1 MELGLVQTQR
11 QTLSPQMI
19 QNMEVLQMPAQELLE
34 HVQAVLQENPVLELQ
49 EHYDPPEA
57 GDDLRRRL
65 EWLEA
70 ADPQNGPYHR
80 QDWEGDDPLEGR
92 AAAQDGRETLYA
104 HLLAQLDGLALDGET
119 AACARAL
126 AASLDR
132 NGWLEED
139 LSALA
144 RELGCAPE
152 TAERA
157 LAAVQ
162 SLDPAGVGA
171 RSLSE
176 CLLLQLARSRPE
188 DRLAQRIAQSHLD
201 ELAKGRYGAIA
212 RALGAGQEQVR
223 RACGVIRSLEP
234 RPGRAFAAGWEGP
247 VYITPDV
254 VVTRAAGRLEA
265 QPNERFFPA
274 LSVSPYYARLLRE
287 SGDAQVRDYLGG
299 KLRQAQWLIQ
309 AVDQRRATLM
319 ACVGCLLEAQ
329 EEFFRLGPGHLKPL
343 TMAQAA
349 RRMGVHESTV
359 SRAVSGKYLQCAMG
373 TYPLSFFFSRRLG
386 AEEGGGAA
394 CADRARALIKELIA
408 QEDKG
413 RPLSDEKLCRLMARQ
428 GCALSRRTVAKYRD
442 ELGIPAASGRR
453 AEP

>member
-1 MELGLVQTQR
+1 M
-11 QTLSPQMI
+11 
-19 QNMEVLQMPAQELLE
+19 
-34 HVQAVLQENPVLELQ
+34 LELQ

-119 AACARAL
+119 GACARAL

-144 RELGCAPE
+144 RELGCAQE

-176 CLLLQLARSRPE
+176 CLLLQLARSGPG

-223 RACGVIRSLEP
+223 RACGVIDRKS
-234 RPGRAFAAGWEGP
+234 
-247 VYITPDV
+247 V
-254 VVTRAAGRLEA
+254 V
-265 QPNERFFPA
+265 
-274 LSVSPYYARLLRE
+274 
-287 SGDAQVRDYLGG
+287 
-299 KLRQAQWLIQ
+299 
-309 AVDQRRATLM
+309 
-319 ACVGCLLEAQ
+319 
-329 EEFFRLGPGHLKPL
+329 
-343 TMAQAA
+343 
-349 RRMGVHESTV
+349 
-359 SRAVSGKYLQCAMG
+359 
-373 TYPLSFFFSRRLG
+373 
-386 AEEGGGAA
+386 
-394 CADRARALIKELIA
+394 
-408 QEDKG
+408 
-413 RPLSDEKLCRLMARQ
+413 
-428 GCALSRRTVAKYRD
+428 
-442 ELGIPAASGRR
+442 
-453 AEP
+453 